1 MDEQEFDSVVRQPF
15 GTKDAMRQDARWR
28 RCATLAGALFGRTPD
43 NLRRQLLK
51 PYPEIPSG
59 FDLTDLR
66 ELEGH
71 VRMVLSVISSRAYSL
86 RMAGLSPW
94 LSHFASAIVI
104 VGTRRFTVWEA
115 CCEIIRHAIEHL
127 ENH

>member
-1 MDEQEFDSVVRQPF
+1 MLSSKNLWHHFLMDEQEFDSVIRQPF
-15 GTKDAMRQDARWR
+15 GTKDAMREDARLR

-43 NLRRQLLK
+43 NLQRQLLK

-71 VRMVLSVISSRAYSL
+71 VRMVSRVI
-86 RMAGLSPW
+86 
-94 LSHFASAIVI
+94 
-104 VGTRRFTVWEA
+104 
-115 CCEIIRHAIEHL
+115 
-127 ENH
+127 